1 MLHQALGHGLHQVFH
16 AEGTIEMDGHA
27 AGLLALGVEV
37 VDDGL
42 DGLGHRTHSHDDVLG
57 ILGTVVGE
65 GGVVAAGQLA
75 DLSHILGHDV
85 GQSVVVLVLQ
95 LAGLEID
102 VAVLGGTAGHVVL
115 GVEGVLAESL
125 EGLLVNERTQVF
137 HIPGLDFLDLVA
149 GAETVEEV
157 EERHAALEGGE
168 VCHRGEVHHL
178 LHRALGEECEA
189 RLAGAHHVGVVAED
203 GEGLG
208 GEGAGAHVEHAG
220 QQLAGNLVHIRD
232 HQQQTLRSG
241 VGGGQSTGL
250 EATVHGTC
258 GAGLALHLD
267 DLHGLAEEVLTTAGG
282 PLVDIL
288 GHRAGRG
295 DGVDSCY
302 LAEHVGNVCCST
314 VTVTCHKL
322 FFFCHKLKRL
332 RINY

>member
-1 MLHQALGHGLHQVFH
+1 
-16 AEGTIEMDGHA
+16 MDGHA

-37 VDDGL
+37 IHNGL

-65 GGVVAAGQLA
+65 GGVLAAGQLA

-102 VAVLGGTAGHVVL
+102 VAILGGTAGHVVL

-125 EGLLVNERTQVF
+125 QGLLVDERTQVF
-137 HIPGLDFLDLVA
+137 HIPSLDFLDLVA
-149 GAETVEEV
+149 GAEAVEEV

-168 VCHRGEVHHL
+168 VGHRGEVHHL
-178 LHRALGEECEA
+178 LHRALGQQGEA
-189 RLAGAHHVGVVAED
+189 GLAGAHHVGVVAED

-208 GEGAGAHVEHAG
+208 GQGAGAHVEHAG
-220 QQLAGNLVHIRD
+220 QQFASDLVHIRN

-250 EATVHGTC
+250 QRAVHGTC
-258 GAGLALHLD
+258 GTGLALHLD

-288 GHRAGRG
+288 GHRAGGG

-302 LAEHVGNVCCST
+302 LAEHVGHMRCSA
-314 VTVTCHKL
+314 VTVTSHKL
-322 FFFCHKLKRL
+322 FFFCHNCL
-332 RINY
+332 NV